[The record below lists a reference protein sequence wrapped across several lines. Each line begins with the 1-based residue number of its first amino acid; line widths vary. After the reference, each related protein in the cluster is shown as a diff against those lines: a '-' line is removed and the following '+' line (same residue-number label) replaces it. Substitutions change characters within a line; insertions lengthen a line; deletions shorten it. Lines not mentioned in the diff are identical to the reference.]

1 MKTQT
6 LTALLLLCAMLT
18 ASCGDSGKA
27 SENTPDSTAA
37 PDVTEAVT
45 EDERA
50 PYADIAPAAEDF
62 GGYDFRF
69 RVNEG
74 ILTVCEVEKL

>member
-1 MKTQT
+1 MKKQT
-6 LTALLLLCAMLT
+6 LTALLLLTAMLT
-18 ASCGDSGKA
+18 ASCGDSGKT

-50 PYADIAPAAEDF
+50 PYADLAPAVEDF
-62 GGYDFRF
+62 GGYDFRIF
-69 RVNEG
+69 VHES
-74 ILTVCEVEKL
+74 TKYDAE